1 MKPLYSYET
10 PENDLDFYPDGTLEA
25 ECGCGYV
32 SGLVVLPKEETKK
45 LYEAMKTYYEG
56 GE

>member
-1 MKPLYSYET
+1 MDSLYHYESV
-10 PENDLDFYPDGTLEA
+10 ENELDFYPDGTLEA
-25 ECGCGYV
+25 EFGYMYV
-32 SGLVVLPKEETKK
+32 SGLIVLPKEETKK